1 MNAPSR
7 IFIHPTER
15 CPVSKVWNRGEWKD
29 HDSGAHGDMEYIRA
43 DLVSQWQPIET
54 APKDGTK
61 ILGAWPQLRKHKW
74 WTIQPIFFY
83 YGAWIH
89 GWDEDEDLALHPTHW
104 MPLPEPPKTT

>member
-1 MNAPSR
+1 MNAPDR
-7 IFIHPTER
+7 IWASGFDAQPAGRWWHETELT
-15 CPVSKVWNRGEWKD
+15 C
-29 HDSGAHGDMEYIRA
+29 GALYIRA
-43 DLVSQWQPIET
+43 DLVPQWQPIET

-83 YGAWIH
+83 CGNWIH

-104 MPLPEPPKTT
+104 MPLPEPPKKI